1 MARPHAELRSAHMSF
16 ILRGFLEPCPFMVM
30 AENVAKAEM
39 HRPLKAWA
47 QNGALDAPT
56 HIFHARASHIAKPST
71 SGERS
76 DLLPWWWENE

>member
-1 MARPHAELRSAHMSF
+1 MSF

-56 HIFHARASHIAKPST
+56 HIFHAPSLYNCSINFKAAK
-71 SGERS
+71 
-76 DLLPWWWENE
+76 